1 MRKSSLR
8 SDQILSGASR
18 SRRIKP
24 SAVALAVAACFS
36 GAALANPT
44 APTVV
49 HGTASFQQAG
59 NILNI
64 TNSAN
69 AIINWGSFSIS
80 VGELT
85 RFIQPSA
92 LSAVLN
98 RVTGQDPSAILGAL
112 QSNGRV
118 FLVNPNGI
126 VFGAG
131 AQIDVAGLVASTLNL
146 SNEDFLNNRMR
157 FTDGV
162 GAGSVVNQGQIT
174 GGSVYLVGNAVTNDG
189 LITSPNGE
197 VILAAGNSVELVN
210 PGTPN
215 LRVEI
220 TAPDNEARN
229 LGTISAEA
237 GRIGIYAGLIN
248 NSGTLNASS
257 AVAEGGRILLKAK
270 KDITLAST
278 SVIDAS
284 GQGGGE
290 IIAFAD
296 NNAYVDGVLN
306 ASSPVSGDGGFIE
319 TSGKNRVKIADTAYV
334 TTMATQGETG
344 TWLLDPTDFV
354 IASDGGDAY
363 GSTISGLLSS
373 NNVVITSD
381 GIVDGQASG
390 GSDYPEGGNIFV
402 NDNITWSNSN
412 SLTLTARRNV
422 EVTASILN
430 NGGNGSVNLYAGWD
444 GLSSSANPTLVPTKG
459 DIVVNAQISA
469 PTIKM
474 VAGNDI
480 QIYDSV
486 IATGRSLSYG
496 GSASITMIGRS
507 VFIDGFDG
515 SVTASGEAGSPFD
528 VVAGGNANIAIIAG
542 AGGVEINNSLNAYA
556 GDGAYGGS
564 VGGNAGIQ
572 ITSTGNVVIRSSVIA
587 EGGDGN
593 YANGGNASIQFSSTS
608 GSVSVFDDVSVVTQ
622 GGSGTWSTGGSALT
636 RLSGAQ
642 GILIEGGEGGSPS
655 VRSVGGY
662 GDTGGTAVTEIINT
676 GPSSAITVSDY
687 AQVSSIG
694 GDGAEGGTGGSA
706 LTTLSS
712 AGALVLTN
720 PDNWSQGGSTSSGYD
735 GTGGAATVSMFAGSN
750 VLIDGGEG
758 GYARGGDGLAPGD
771 AAVLV
776 VAGGNINSV
785 NGAYFSSSG
794 GYSYFESSGLS
805 STVLSAAGNVDLNNV
820 FVGSGGVVGFG
831 GNNILLN
838 NSTASGSTGLSVS
851 ALGSLSVTN
860 NSDMSGGYGSAYINT
875 GGNVLVDQS
884 TIYGSPDVFMQV
896 GGVIDINGISG
907 SRGRIEADSPSTINI
922 TFTSA
927 SGDFSVN
934 GMSGLIYD
942 PATETGF
949 WVNGAAP
956 SLGNGLTIIYSGTPP
971 VSTLTVPTENL
982 IIAMGEST
990 KPPDPEKDKDVFE
1003 DIEEKKKKDAPVCR

>member
-8 SDQILSGASR
+8 REHIRTGTSLSR
-18 SRRIKP
+18 HIKP
-24 SAVALAVAACFS
+24 SAAALAVAACFS
-36 GAALANPT
+36 SAALANPT
-44 APTVV
+44 NPTVV
-49 HGTASFQQAG
+49 HGTATFQQAG

-64 TNSAN
+64 TNSPS

-80 VGELT
+80 AGELT
-85 RFIQPSA
+85 RFIQQSA
-92 LSAVLN
+92 SSAVLN
-98 RVTGQDPSAILGAL
+98 RVIGQDPSAILGAL

-118 FLVNPNGI
+118 FLLNPNGI

-146 SNEDFLNNRMR
+146 SNEDFLNNRLR
-157 FTDGV
+157 FTDGA
-162 GAGSVVNQGQIT
+162 GAGSVINQGQIT
-174 GGSVYLVGNAVTNDG
+174 GGSVYLVGKAVTNDG

-215 LRVEI
+215 LRVEV
-220 TAPDNEARN
+220 TAPDNEAKN

-237 GRIGIYAGLIN
+237 GRIGIYAGLIR

-270 KDITLAST
+270 KDITLEST

-284 GQGGGE
+284 GRGGGE

-296 NNAYVDGVLN
+296 NNMYVDGVLN
-306 ASSPVSGDGGFIE
+306 ASAPVGGDGGFIE
-319 TSGKNRVKIADTAYV
+319 TSGSNRVKVADSVVINTSAV
-334 TTMATQGETG
+334 NGKTG
-344 TWLLDPTDFV
+344 IWLIDPNDFV
-354 IASDGGDAY
+354 IDANSYGGDIT
-363 GSTISGLLSS
+363 GLTLGGQLDST
-373 NNVVITSD
+373 NVVITSLM
-381 GIVDGQASG
+381 GSG
-390 GSDYPEGGNIFV
+390 AYGGGNGDILV
-402 NDNITWSNSN
+402 NDGVSWSSDN
-412 SLTLTARRNV
+412 SLTLTAINDV
-422 EVTASILN
+422 VVNAAISNT
-430 NGGNGSVNLYAGWD
+430 GGNGSVNLYAGWD
-444 GLSSSANPTLVPTKG
+444 GVSSAATPTLVPLSG
-459 DIVVNAQISA
+459 DVIVNALVSV

-474 VAGNDI
+474 AAGNDI
-480 QIYDSV
+480 KIYDSV

-496 GSASITMIGRS
+496 GSASIMMTGRS

-515 SVTASGEAGSPFD
+515 SVTASGEDGSPSA
-528 VVAGGNANIAIIAG
+528 VVAGGNANITIVAG
-542 AGGVEINNSLNAYA
+542 AGGVDINNWVNAYG

-572 ITSTGNVVIRSSVIA
+572 ITSTGNVVIRSSVTA

-593 YANGGNASIQFSSTS
+593 YANGGNASIQLSSTS
-608 GSVSVFDDVSVVTQ
+608 GSVSIFDDVSVVTQ

-655 VRSVGGY
+655 VRSIGGY

-687 AQVSSIG
+687 AQVSSRG

-712 AGALVLTN
+712 AGAIMLTN

-776 VAGGNINSV
+776 VAGGNINGV

-794 GYSYFESSGLS
+794 GYSYFESEGLA
-805 STVLSAAGNVDLNNV
+805 STVLAAAGNVDLSNV
-820 FVGSGGVVGFG
+820 YLGSGGVVGLG
-831 GNNILLN
+831 AGSNIMV
-838 NSTASGSTGLSVS
+838 SASQVYGSTGLSIS
-851 ALGSLSVTN
+851 AVGNLSVTN
-860 NSDMSGGYGSAYINT
+860 QSYMSGGGGNAFINT

-884 TIYGSPDVFMQV
+884 QIHGNPDVFMQV
-896 GGVIDINGISG
+896 GGVIDINGTVSYG
-907 SRGRIEADSPSTINI
+907 GRIEASSPSTINI
-922 TFTSA
+922 NFTSA
-927 SGDFSVN
+927 SGGFSVN
-934 GMSGLIYD
+934 GIAGLVYD
-942 PATETGF
+942 AATNTGF
-949 WVNGAAP
+949 FVNGVGA
-956 SLGNGLTIIYSGTPP
+956 SIGNGLNIVYSGTPP
-971 VSTLTVPTENL
+971 STLNIPTENL
-982 IIAMGEST
+982 IVAMGESS

-1003 DIEEKKKKDAPVCR
+1003 EIDEKKKKDLPVCR